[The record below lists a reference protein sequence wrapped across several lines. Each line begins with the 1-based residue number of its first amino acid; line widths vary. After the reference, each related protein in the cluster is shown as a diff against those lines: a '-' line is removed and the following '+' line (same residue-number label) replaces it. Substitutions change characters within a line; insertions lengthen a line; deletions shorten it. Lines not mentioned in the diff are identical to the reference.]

1 MNKLTTKKHMQMQT
15 WWAPAGARI
24 KWSKV
29 NFFNFVQFSRL
40 INFVHRKTSKYVG
53 SGRQTT
59 APIEQQTKKEKK
71 NGSCWFSNFDNFL
84 SIFLKPKH
92 SK

>member
-1 MNKLTTKKHMQMQT
+1 MG
-15 WWAPAGARI
+15 PAGAR
-24 KWSKV
+24 SKLRSKF

-40 INFVHRKTSKYVG
+40 INFVRRKTSKYVG

-59 APIEQQTKKEKK
+59 APIEQQTKKEK
-71 NGSCWFSNFDNFL
+71 NGSCCFSNFDNFL